1 MVESKSKTTKQHR
14 TLYNKHQ
21 LADRYSNVYLGFPIS
36 AGIIQHNTY
45 KTANQ
50 FYTTSRCRKWKHSL
64 SVCNTAIL
72 SLMRSLSFTP
82 MSPLSQVEH
91 KSEVQSRKKLQ
102 LSANIAKVTY
112 RKTYD
117 IVTILPAVVTDF
129 LNYVL

>member
-1 MVESKSKTTKQHR
+1 
-14 TLYNKHQ
+14 
-21 LADRYSNVYLGFPIS
+21 
-36 AGIIQHNTY
+36 
-45 KTANQ
+45 
-50 FYTTSRCRKWKHSL
+50 
-64 SVCNTAIL
+64 
-72 SLMRSLSFTP
+72 